1 MKQIIIPFE
10 HFLFCLLSL
19 FPLTQAAGQG
29 FELVFEKGIVTSFV
43 GERGFDI
50 IETNDNNLL
59 VLTNELGNVGQIL
72 KKLDPNGNLLW
83 EQPLSANTSLL
94 AVVLVEMPSGD
105 ILVAGDVEVPS
116 QPDQRAFYWQVLSAN
131 GAFIE
136 EHTYHDGVSRFDCTG
151 AVLSPNGQVVVAGFK
166 NAFTPATETA
176 LLEIQ
181 SSGSVNWVHFWP
193 CTHKSVV
200 NNVAFLANGLGV
212 VGYFAPG
219 TDFTA
224 FQTFDT
230 NGNPLAQ
237 QTLAQQAEGLYDIE
251 PAAGGGFFAGLYRQG
266 DCIFKLD
273 NNLQLEWSTAPQGTY
288 GQLLSAVL
296 AATPDGGCGA
306 TGYTIGQFLQLF
318 KITPSG
324 AQEWAMIWEN
334 GPFNPGGEGSAI
346 VRTGNDG
353 FAFTGQLFS
362 DKNFVI
368 ATSTGGGVL
377 PGTIEGRVFSD
388 ENANCQFDPS
398 EAAFSGWQVAAV
410 LQSTTD
416 TVFATT
422 SSNFI

>member
-1 MKQIIIPFE
+1 MRKA
-10 HFLFCLLSL
+10 LLPPSS
-19 FPLTQAAGQG
+19 A
-29 FELVFEKGIVTSFV
+29 KGI
-43 GERGFDI
+43 DI

-59 VLTNELGNVGQIL
+59 VLTNELANVGQIL

-136 EHTYHDGVSRFDCTG
+136 EHTYHDGVSRFNCTG

-181 SSGSVNWVHFWP
+181 SNNSVNSVHFWP

-273 NNLQLEWSTAPQGTY
+273 NDLQLEWSTAPQGTY

-324 AQEWAMIWEN
+324 AQEWAMISEKMAHSIQAAKARPSSELAMTGLPSRQIVQRQKFRDSHLN
-334 GPFNPGGEGSAI
+334 GRRGVARHHRGA
-346 VRTGNDG
+346 G
-353 FAFTGQLFS
+353 FSRRKCQLP
-362 DKNFVI
+362 V
-368 ATSTGGGVL
+368 
-377 PGTIEGRVFSD
+377 
-388 ENANCQFDPS
+388 
-398 EAAFSGWQVAAV
+398 
-410 LQSTTD
+410 
-416 TVFATT
+416 
-422 SSNFI
+422 